1 MADAKRTLRE
11 CLDERLKEG
20 RARGLERRPPLLDMA
35 GEGPV
40 VRMGGRAFLNFTLND
55 GLGLASSPEWRAEV
69 GECFAAFPPSA
80 SASRL
85 AGGRSRITE
94 EAEQAVAAYFGF
106 DECLFLPSGYQGN
119 LACAMAL
126 IHAGQPVFVDRRV
139 HASIARGLVLGK
151 ADVRTYA
158 HADYGHLERRLV
170 SAPPATVQ
178 PLVMTESLFSMDGTE
193 LDVSRMAELRS
204 KYGFFLMV
212 DEAHAVGALGPG
224 GRGLCAG
231 VPGTADIVLG
241 TFGKSLGLFGSF
253 LLLPKGFAAFF
264 ESLSSAVMHSTAMPP
279 AHAAAVLKLLE
290 RLPLLDAER
299 ARLRDNAVFFR
310 TRLCAAWD
318 SYTRHRSYRCGTYRR
333 GSKDDPSWGTVGGKG
348 RAGTGGPLSYGSLR
362 RRFAPVWAHRL
373 AYAGHVGADGPPPC
387 GSVGVSIRRRW
398 LFQYPFHK
406 KMNGYYSIMMLA

>member
-1 MADAKRTLRE
+1 
-11 CLDERLKEG
+11 
-20 RARGLERRPPLLDMA
+20 
-35 GEGPV
+35 
-40 VRMGGRAFLNFTLND
+40 
-55 GLGLASSPEWRAEV
+55 
-69 GECFAAFPPSA
+69 
-80 SASRL
+80 
-85 AGGRSRITE
+85 
-94 EAEQAVAAYFGF
+94 
-106 DECLFLPSGYQGN
+106 
-119 LACAMAL
+119 MAL

-158 HADYGHLERRLV
+158 HADYGHLERRLA
-170 SAPPATVQ
+170 SAPPSTVQ

-310 TRLCAAWD
+310 TRLCELGIP
-318 SYTRHRSYRCGTYRR
+318 TRGTAHIVAVPTGGEARTTHLGEQLAER
-333 GSKDDPSWGTVGGKG
+333 GVL
-348 RAGTGGPLSYGSLR
+348 ALGGPLSYGSLR

-406 KMNGYYSIMMLA
+406 KMNGYYSIIMRA

>member
-1 MADAKRTLRE
+1 
-11 CLDERLKEG
+11 
-20 RARGLERRPPLLDMA
+20 MA

-40 VRMGGRAFLNFTLND
+40 VHMGGRAFLNFTLND

-158 HADYGHLERRLV
+158 HADYGHLERRLA

-224 GRGLCAG
+224 GRGLCARGAGYGGHRLGNIRQIAWAVRFVPAAPQG
-231 VPGTADIVLG
+231 VCRLFRKPFLGGHAFHSHASGPCCGCFEAVGTL
-241 TFGKSLGLFGSF
+241 
-253 LLLPKGFAAFF
+253 
-264 ESLSSAVMHSTAMPP
+264 
-279 AHAAAVLKLLE
+279 AAA
-290 RLPLLDAER
+290 
-299 ARLRDNAVFFR
+299 
-310 TRLCAAWD
+310 
-318 SYTRHRSYRCGTYRR
+318 
-333 GSKDDPSWGTVGGKG
+333 
-348 RAGTGGPLSYGSLR
+348 
-362 RRFAPVWAHRL
+362 
-373 AYAGHVGADGPPPC
+373 
-387 GSVGVSIRRRW
+387 
-398 LFQYPFHK
+398 
-406 KMNGYYSIMMLA
+406 

>member
-40 VRMGGRAFLNFTLND
+40 VHMGGRAFLNFTLND

-139 HASIARGLVLGK
+139 HASIARGILLGK

-158 HADYGHLERRLV
+158 HADYGHLERRLA
-170 SAPPATVQ
+170 SAPPAAVQ

-212 DEAHAVGALGPG
+212 AEAHAVGALGPG

-290 RLPLLDAER
+290 RLPLLEGER

-310 TRLCAAWD
+310 ARLSELGIPTR
-318 SYTRHRSYRCGTYRR
+318 GTAHIVAV
-333 GSKDDPSWGTVGGKG
+333 P
-348 RAGTGGPLSYGSLR
+348 TGGEARTTHLGEQLAERGVLALAARYPTVPYGDGLLR
-362 RRFAPVWAHRL
+362 FGLTALHTHGMLERTARL
-373 AYAGHVGADGPPPC
+373 LADLWG
-387 GSVGVSIRRRW
+387 
-398 LFQYPFHK
+398 
-406 KMNGYYSIMMLA
+406 

>member
-40 VRMGGRAFLNFTLND
+40 VHMGGRAFLNFTLND

-151 ADVRTYA
+151 A
-158 HADYGHLERRLV
+158 E
-170 SAPPATVQ
+170 
-178 PLVMTESLFSMDGTE
+178 
-193 LDVSRMAELRS
+193 
-204 KYGFFLMV
+204 
-212 DEAHAVGALGPG
+212 
-224 GRGLCAG
+224 
-231 VPGTADIVLG
+231 I
-241 TFGKSLGLFGSF
+241 
-253 LLLPKGFAAFF
+253 
-264 ESLSSAVMHSTAMPP
+264 
-279 AHAAAVLKLLE
+279 
-290 RLPLLDAER
+290 
-299 ARLRDNAVFFR
+299 
-310 TRLCAAWD
+310 
-318 SYTRHRSYRCGTYRR
+318 
-333 GSKDDPSWGTVGGKG
+333 G
-348 RAGTGGPLSYGSLR
+348 RASCR
-362 RRFAPVWAHRL
+362 ERV
-373 AYAGHVGADGPPPC
+373 
-387 GSVGVSIRRRW
+387 
-398 LFQYPFHK
+398 
-406 KMNGYYSIMMLA
+406 

>member
-1 MADAKRTLRE
+1 MRW
-11 CLDERLKEG
+11 
-20 RARGLERRPPLLDMA
+20 AR
-35 GEGPV
+35 
-40 VRMGGRAFLNFTLND
+40 
-55 GLGLASSPEWRAEV
+55 
-69 GECFAAFPPSA
+69 
-80 SASRL
+80 
-85 AGGRSRITE
+85 
-94 EAEQAVAAYFGF
+94 
-106 DECLFLPSGYQGN
+106 
-119 LACAMAL
+119 
-126 IHAGQPVFVDRRV
+126 
-139 HASIARGLVLGK
+139 
-151 ADVRTYA
+151 
-158 HADYGHLERRLV
+158 
-170 SAPPATVQ
+170 SAP
-178 PLVMTESLFSMDGTE
+178 
-193 LDVSRMAELRS
+193 
-204 KYGFFLMV
+204 K
-212 DEAHAVGALGPG
+212 GAG
-224 GRGLCAG
+224 CAPG

-299 ARLRDNAVFFR
+299 ARLRVMPCFFAPA
-310 TRLCAAWD
+310 CASLGFLHAAPLI
-318 SYTRHRSYRCGTYRR
+318 SLRYLQAGKQGRPILGN
-333 GSKDDPSWGTVGGKG
+333 SWRKG

>member
-40 VRMGGRAFLNFTLND
+40 VHMGGRAFLNFTLND

-158 HADYGHLERRLV
+158 HADYGHLERRLA

-193 LDVSRMAELRS
+193 LDVLISSIITGYFIGL
-204 KYGFFLMV
+204 
-212 DEAHAVGALGPG
+212 GA
-224 GRGLCAG
+224 
-231 VPGTADIVLG
+231 
-241 TFGKSLGLFGSF
+241 TFICKHFR
-253 LLLPKGFAAFF
+253 K
-264 ESLSSAVMHSTAMPP
+264 LS
-279 AHAAAVLKLLE
+279 
-290 RLPLLDAER
+290 
-299 ARLRDNAVFFR
+299 
-310 TRLCAAWD
+310 TRL
-318 SYTRHRSYRCGTYRR
+318 
-333 GSKDDPSWGTVGGKG
+333 
-348 RAGTGGPLSYGSLR
+348 
-362 RRFAPVWAHRL
+362 
-373 AYAGHVGADGPPPC
+373 
-387 GSVGVSIRRRW
+387 
-398 LFQYPFHK
+398 
-406 KMNGYYSIMMLA
+406 